1 MTRENHVKRNAGAT
15 PVRLPSAEDIA
26 EYILLTGDQASVVNL
41 IEGLVNNGKMSEEQA
56 LVYVETIKTLLE
68 SVEKVEKEEEEEI
81 RQMLLQR
88 KLEEAEREQALRN
101 LLRPAPQDREDNLYR
116 QLRGAW

>member
-1 MTRENHVKRNAGAT
+1 
-15 PVRLPSAEDIA
+15 
-26 EYILLTGDQASVVNL
+26 
-41 IEGLVNNGKMSEEQA
+41 MSEEQA

-88 KLEEAEREQALRN
+88 KLEEAEREEALRN
-101 LLRPAPQDREDNLYR
+101 LLRRGDFSFGKEAGVGSQYYFHLSAPQDREDNLYR
-116 QLRGAW
+116 QLRGRLSQQH